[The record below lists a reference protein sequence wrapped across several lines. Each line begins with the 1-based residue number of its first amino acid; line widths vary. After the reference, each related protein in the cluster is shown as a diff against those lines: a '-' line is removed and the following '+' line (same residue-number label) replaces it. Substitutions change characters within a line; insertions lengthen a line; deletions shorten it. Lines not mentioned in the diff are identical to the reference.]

1 VQSTQLLLPIAL
13 IALLYF
19 MMIRPQQKRAKDQ
32 QSMIANIK
40 PGDEIITIG
49 GIYATVVSVGDRIR
63 VAVADGSE
71 LELATMAIGRVLP
84 VEASVPDE
92 EPQAEPEA
100 EEDTEEGKQP

>member
-1 VQSTQLLLPIAL
+1 MQSTQLLLPIAL

-71 LELATMAIGRVLP
+71 LEIATMAVGRVLP
-84 VEASVPDE
+84 VEAS
-92 EPQAEPEA
+92 EPVDEA
-100 EEDTEEGKQP
+100 ETAAELDDDAEEGKQP